1 MFVVLVDY
9 LKPIETV
16 DAFLAPHR
24 TYLDTLYAKKILLA
38 SGPQVPRT
46 GGLLLARG
54 VSKDELRTLLDGDP
68 FAQEGIARYNIVE
81 FDPVK
86 HCAELKDLV

>member
-9 LKPIETV
+9 LKPIEAV
-16 DAFLAPHR
+16 DAFLVPHR
-24 TYLDTLYAKKILLA
+24 AYLDTLYARKVLLA

-68 FAQEGIARYNIVE
+68 FAQEGIARYNIIE

-86 HCAELKDLV
+86 HCQELKDIL

>member
-1 MFVVLVDY
+1 MFVILVDY

-16 DAFLAPHR
+16 DAFLVPHR
-24 TYLDTLYAKKILLA
+24 AYLDTLYARKVLLA
-38 SGPQVPRT
+38 SGPQIPRT

-54 VSKDELRTLLDGDP
+54 VSKDELQTLLDGDP
-68 FAQEGIARYNIVE
+68 FSQEGIARYTIIE

-86 HCAELKDLV
+86 HCPELKDLV